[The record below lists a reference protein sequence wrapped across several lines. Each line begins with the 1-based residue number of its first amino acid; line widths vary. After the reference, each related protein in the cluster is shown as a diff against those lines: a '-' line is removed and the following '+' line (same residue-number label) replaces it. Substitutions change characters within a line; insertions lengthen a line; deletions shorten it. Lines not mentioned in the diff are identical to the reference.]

1 MIKSELLLPA
11 GSLVKL
17 KTAILYGADAVYAG
31 TPDMC
36 LRAQSKFSMEELKEG
51 IDFVHAHGK
60 KIYLTLNLFMHNR
73 DVEKLPQFVETLRS
87 LQPDG
92 VLIADPGVFMFVKEH
107 APELNLF
114 VSTQANI
121 CSYQAVKF
129 WQSQGAKLCVLGRE
143 VTFEEMKEIREKC
156 PDIELE
162 CFMHGAMCMSYSGRC
177 LISNY
182 LADRSANQGKCAHCC
197 RWHYKLHLRLK
208 DGTVKEIEINE
219 DNKNAFEFLLE
230 EEFRPG
236 EYFEVMEDENGGYML
251 NSKDMCLMPR
261 LPDLLDIG
269 MDSLKVEGRNKT
281 EYYAAIV
288 ARTYRQAI
296 DDYYHDP
303 KNWNFEKYMDDLYTL
318 QNRGYCLGFHDGKL
332 TEISQNY
339 EYTRTLG
346 EWLFAGSIIEW
357 QGDEAVFEVRNFID
371 QNEFIEFLVP
381 NSLDNIRLTFSEFED
396 AENGNITTKVS
407 AGQGKKIR
415 IKPSDWENARFC
427 HSKDRCDQPITSL
440 SMEEIKKLLPQYVIA
455 RKPAAL
461 TDENQTMLN
470 HKKCEFDKLIKQ
482 K

>member
-1 MIKSELLLPA
+1 MLDKAELLLPA

-36 LRAQSKFSMEELKEG
+36 LRAQSKFSMEELREG
-51 IDFVHAHGK
+51 IEFVHRHGK

-73 DVEKLPQFVETLRS
+73 DVAKLPTFVETLRQ
-87 LQPDG
+87 LKPDG

-121 CSYQAVKF
+121 CSAQAVKF
-129 WQSQGAKLCVLGRE
+129 WQQQGAKLCVLGRE
-143 VTFEEMKEIREKC
+143 VTFAEMKEIREQC
-156 PDIELE
+156 PDILLE

-208 DGTVKEIEINE
+208 DGGIKELTIDEH
-219 DNKNAFEFLLE
+219 NKDSFEFLLE

-236 EYFEVMEDENGGYML
+236 EYYEVMEDEHGGYML
-251 NSKDMCLMPR
+251 NSKDMCLLPR
-261 LPDLLDIG
+261 LPDLLGIG

-281 EYYAAIV
+281 EYYAGIV

-296 DDYYHDP
+296 DDWYSSPDTWDYTR
-303 KNWNFEKYMDDLYTL
+303 YMPELDTL

-332 TEISQNY
+332 TNISQNY

-346 EWLFAGSIIEW
+346 DWLFAGSIVEW
-357 QGDEAVFEVRNFID
+357 QGDDAVFEIRNYI
-371 QNEFIEFLVP
+371 NSGETIEFLP
-381 NSLDNIRLTFSEFED
+381 PHSLNNIQLSLNEFED
-396 AENGNITTKVS
+396 ADSGEITPKVS

-415 IKPSDWENARFC
+415 LRPTVWHQDLNEVKR
-427 HSKDRCDQPITSL
+427 
-440 SMEEIKKLLPQYVIA
+440 LLPQYTIA
-455 RKPAAL
+455 RKFQPL
-461 TDENQTMLN
+461 SGTNGEMLHRKQQEFQT
-470 HKKCEFDKLIKQ
+470 LIK
-482 K
+482 